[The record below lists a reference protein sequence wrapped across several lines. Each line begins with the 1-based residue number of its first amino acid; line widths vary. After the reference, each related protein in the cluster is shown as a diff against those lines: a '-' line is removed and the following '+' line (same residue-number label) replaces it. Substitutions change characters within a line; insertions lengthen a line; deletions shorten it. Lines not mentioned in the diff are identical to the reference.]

1 MPYSIS
7 SSESE
12 WVNIVYEKLLAKISQ
27 ECDRMG
33 DKIPYIA
40 NEGKYIDYGEQDIS
54 FWTNGFWAGILW
66 QMYAAT
72 GDEKYRKSAVGVEQR
87 LDVAMIEFNGLH
99 HDVGFMWL
107 HTAVA
112 NYRLTGNE
120 TAKLRAL
127 HAANLL
133 TGRYNLNGRYISAW
147 NENRPGWMI
156 IDCLMNLPLLYWAA
170 EESQDPRYTHIANSH
185 IDTTIKL
192 LIRPD
197 GSAHHIAVLDP
208 MNGQLLEHPTGQG
221 YASGSSWSRG
231 QAWTIYGFAMN
242 YHHTGDPR
250 YLDIAKSTAHY
261 FLANISQTGYIPRVD
276 FRAPT
281 QPEQWDTTA
290 GVCAA
295 CGMLELSKHV
305 EDYEKQLYING
316 ALSILRAIEE
326 NYCDWN
332 VETDGIVGG
341 GTVAYHR
348 EEETNVPIIYGDY
361 FLLEAITRLKGNGFF
376 IW

>member
-1 MPYSIS
+1 MSYPIS
-7 SSESE
+7 SSERN
-12 WVNIVYEKLLAKISQ
+12 WVNTVYEKLLTKLSQ

-33 DKIPYIA
+33 DKIPYIPID
-40 NEGKYIDYGEQDIS
+40 GTCLDYGEQDIS

-120 TAKLRAL
+120 TAKLRAM

-133 TGRYNLNGRYISAW
+133 AGRYNINGRYISAW

-156 IDCLMNLPLLYWAA
+156 IDCMMNLPLLYWAA
-170 EESQDPRYTHIANSH
+170 KESEDPRYLHVAKNH
-185 IDTTIKL
+185 IDTTINC

-208 MNGQLLEHPTGQG
+208 MHGQLLEHPAGQG

-231 QAWTIYGFAMN
+231 QAWTIYGFSLN
-242 YHHTGDPR
+242 YRHTGDLR
-250 YLDIAKSTAHY
+250 YLDIAKSAAHY

-276 FRAPT
+276 FRAPM

-295 CGMLELSKHV
+295 CGMLEISEHV
-305 EDYEKQLYING
+305 GEYEKQLYING

-326 NYCDWN
+326 SYCDWN

-348 EEETNVPIIYGDY
+348 EEETHVPIIYGDY